1 MKAIWL
7 VAAISA
13 CALLSSC
20 DQDQQQAA
28 QTAPAAPPPACACR
42 PTAPQETA
50 AAAQTAMPV
59 SHHHRHYWHS
69 EHRDYAMNWNGRHHY
84 RGDYSRTDFTESVLA
99 PYDYVSQ
106 SSVSYSESETSYASD
121 DQSAYGDYRMHE
133 RGGYH
138 GAYRGRDTIAA
149 SMTGRRLDP
158 WAGYGVRCPWL

>member
-1 MKAIWL
+1 MRGIWL
-7 VAAISA
+7 VAAIGA
-13 CALLSSC
+13 CAALSSC

-59 SHHHRHYWHS
+59 SHHRHHSWRSRDSQMAWNGHRHW
-69 EHRDYAMNWNGRHHY
+69 

-106 SSVSYSESETSYASD
+106 SRVSYAESEYSYSNA
-121 DQSAYGDYRMHE
+121 DYRE
-133 RGGYH
+133 DRGMR
-138 GAYRGRDTIAA
+138 YRGRRGGDTIPA
-149 SMTGRRLDP
+149 SMSGERLDP